1 MEIKTNKPMNKKKN
15 REEKEDREREKER
28 VRGIERDSEGDM
40 CRWNK
45 SVLVC
50 LAPVRVGGSCLQ
62 KF

>member
-1 MEIKTNKPMNKKKN
+1 MNKKKN